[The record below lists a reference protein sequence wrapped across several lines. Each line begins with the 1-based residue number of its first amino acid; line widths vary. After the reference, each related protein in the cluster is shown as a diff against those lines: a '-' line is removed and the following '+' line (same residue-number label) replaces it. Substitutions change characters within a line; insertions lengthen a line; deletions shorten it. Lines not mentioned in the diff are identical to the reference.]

1 MALNKETLKLIQ
13 QYTEN
18 KPNLNIT
25 IGISTNGNQQYY
37 TYTRSGKIS
46 PLINTLYEIGSIT
59 KVFTTSLLCKN
70 VTAGII
76 SLDDTIDKYISA
88 LPSGLYYPTIR
99 QLVTHVAGYGAPEES
114 LVDDDRKQNPFLV
127 YDYEY
132 MMVKATEFAHK
143 PISLEWEYSNL
154 GFSMLGH
161 ILGIV
166 NGGTYHQ
173 VMKDFIERDLKI
185 TDMQY
190 GLDFSISIHGFDGEE
205 DCGNWM
211 WTENCPYAPAGFL
224 SASVVDLLEFTDIH
238 LYNRIPYLETS
249 HHIQVKVDEH
259 NFEGLGW
266 ILDMEDGIIWHNGGT
281 GRFNSF
287 AGFHPKSKT
296 AAVVLMNDY
305 VDLGNSTYLA
315 NSIFEDYI

>member
-1 MALNKETLKLIQ
+1 MALSEETLKLIKL
-13 QYTEN
+13 YTEN
-18 KPNLNIT
+18 KPNCNIT
-25 IGISTNGNQQYY
+25 IGISANGNRQYY
-37 TYTRSGKIS
+37 TYTQSGKIS
-46 PLINTLYEIGSIT
+46 PLTNILYEIGSIT

-88 LPSGLYYPTIR
+88 LPGGLYYPTIQ
-99 QLVTHVAGYGAPEES
+99 QLATHAAGYGVPEES

-132 MMVKATEFAHK
+132 MMIKAIELAQK
-143 PISLEWEYSNL
+143 PINLEWEYSNL
-154 GFSMLGH
+154 GFSVLGH

-166 NGGTYHQ
+166 NGGTYHR

-190 GLDFSISIHGFDGEE
+190 GLDFTNSIHGFDGEE
-205 DCGNWM
+205 DCGNWL

-224 SASVVDLLEFTDIH
+224 SASVVDLLEFANIH
-238 LYNRIPYLETS
+238 LYNWIPYLEAS
-249 HHIQVKVDEH
+249 HQMQVKVDEQ
-259 NFEGLGW
+259 NCEGLGW
-266 ILDMEDGIIWHNGGT
+266 SLDMEDNIIWHNGGT

-287 AGFHPKSKT
+287 AGFHQQSLT
-296 AAVVLMNDY
+296 AVVVLINDY
-305 VDLGNSTYLA
+305 VNLANSAYLA
-315 NSIFEDYI
+315 NSIFNDYI

>member
-1 MALNKETLKLIQ
+1 MALNEETLKLIK

-18 KPNLNIT
+18 KPNCNIT
-25 IGISTNGNQQYY
+25 IGISANGNRQYY

-46 PLINTLYEIGSIT
+46 PFTNILYEIGSIT

-88 LPSGLYYPTIR
+88 LPGGLYYPTIQ
-99 QLVTHVAGYGAPEES
+99 QLATHAAGYGAPEES
-114 LVDDDRKQNPFLV
+114 LVVDDRKQNPFLV

-132 MMVKATEFAHK
+132 MMVKAIEFAQK
-143 PISLEWEYSNL
+143 PINLAWEYSNL
-154 GFSMLGH
+154 GFSVLGH

-185 TDMQY
+185 TGMQY
-190 GLDFSISIHGFDGEE
+190 GLDFSNSIHGFDGEE
-205 DCGNWM
+205 DCGNWL

-224 SASVVDLLEFTDIH
+224 SASVVDLLEFTNIH
-238 LYNRIPYLETS
+238 LYNRMPYLEAS
-249 HHIQVKVDEH
+249 HQIQVKVDEQ
-259 NFEGLGW
+259 NCEGLGW
-266 ILDMEDGIIWHNGGT
+266 SLDMEDNIIWHNGGT

-287 AGFHPKSKT
+287 AGFHVQSLT
-296 AAVVLMNDY
+296 AVVVLINDY
-305 VDLGNSTYLA
+305 VNLANSAYLA